1 MGWILSGHT
10 NGSLRE
16 RGRERGEGERVI
28 PPPVTFRSNKIS
40 HTLKNGSK
48 WLISGHTISP
58 CGSPV
63 SFRSSINSHIVK
75 NGSLREREREGG
87 EGERVVPPPLTFRSS
102 KISLGLNGSLYE
114 PTT

>member
-1 MGWILSGHT
+1 MGAFGVHNLT
-10 NGSLRE
+10 M
-16 RGRERGEGERVI
+16 RV
-28 PPPVTFRSNKIS
+28 FRSGKIS

-48 WLISGHTISP
+48 WMLSGHTISP

-75 NGSLREREREGG
+75 KWVFERERERGG

-102 KISLGLNGSLYE
+102 KISLGLNESYMNLQPNHAPPNSWYSSN
-114 PTT
+114 